1 MKQAD
6 DFLLESQALDAL
18 IGPLTEAELTQ
29 VTGFKSWTFEAIL
42 RHLHFWNRMAELA
55 LTAPDECQQAL
66 KPAVDTMMAGSRL
79 PEIEVEQFSET
90 GLALVAR
97 GRAGYQ

>member
-18 IGPLTEAELTQ
+18 VGPLTEAELTQ

-42 RHLHFWNRMAELA
+42 RHLHFWNRMADLA
-55 LTAPDECQQAL
+55 LTAPDDFQQAL
-66 KPAVDTMMAGSRL
+66 KPAVDSMMAGRRCQRSSLNIFLRL
-79 PEIEVEQFSET
+79 GCPW
-90 GLALVAR
+90 
-97 GRAGYQ
+97 

>member
-29 VTGFKSWTFEAIL
+29 VTGFKSWT
-42 RHLHFWNRMAELA
+42 
-55 LTAPDECQQAL
+55 
-66 KPAVDTMMAGSRL
+66 SRRFFGISIFG
-79 PEIEVEQFSET
+79 IEW
-90 GLALVAR
+90 R
-97 GRAGYQ
+97 I